1 MIRGTLTEFSLP
13 ELIRLVSETH
23 KTGVLEIAGPH
34 GAGELL
40 FLDGCVCG
48 SRSDSSREPL
58 GRKLVRAKAISQR
71 DLWSALDDQ
80 SRRHQRL
87 GQLLIARGSVSSEQV
102 QSALRE
108 QIEDGAVDIVTLGPT
123 HFEWRSEPP
132 DEPSPVLIP
141 PESFLSGVAERV
153 EEMEKIRERIP
164 AQDAVVSICPTPSE
178 ETLESGVSRE
188 EWRILAMLG
197 SKRTVGDLMRYSGSG
212 DIRTLRALDRL
223 MSAGLLELGEA
234 SRRPPRPPPSGGPPK
249 DSGPVVEQ
257 GDRTIRLPHGPTR
270 TVFRS
275 GPAAAGG
282 GEPFRLAIVATS
294 NRPHSLLGAA
304 VLRTL
309 TGDLPVRVVLHRL
322 DDLGPVAPSAEA
334 LLRAEELGVD
344 LASFPARQLRRG
356 ELAEA
361 DLIVGLDWWHV
372 DRAVSYGGGAPSKSF
387 TIAELLK
394 LLESEEVAV
403 RETRL
408 VTKARLLVEHAHELR
423 LAASIRERHPATS
436 GHDSRFS
443 DAQSLDCWS
452 QLARLLFSVEAVE
465 EIS

>member
-58 GRKLVRAKAISQR
+58 GRKLVRAKAISER
-71 DLWSALDDQ
+71 DLWTALDDQ

-123 HFEWRSEPP
+123 HFVWRSEPP
-132 DEPSPVLIP
+132 DEPGPVLIP

-164 AQDAVVSICPTPSE
+164 AQDAVVSICPIPSE
-178 ETLESGVSRE
+178 ETLEAGVSRE
-188 EWRILAMLG
+188 EWQILSMLG
-197 SKRTVGDLMRYSGSG
+197 TKRTVGDLMRYSGSA
-212 DIRTLRALDRL
+212 DTRTLRALDRL
-223 MSAGLLELGEA
+223 MSAGLLELGDA
-234 SRRPPRPPPSGGPPK
+234 SRRPPRPPSGGTPEN
-249 DSGPVVEQ
+249 SAPVVEQ

-270 TVFRS
+270 DVFRS
-275 GPAAAGG
+275 GPPVAGG

-294 NRPHSLLGAA
+294 NRPHGLLGAA

-309 TGDLPVRVVLHRL
+309 TGDLPVRIVLHRL

-344 LASFPARQLRRG
+344 LASYPARQLRRG

-361 DLIVGLDWWHV
+361 DLIIGLDWWHV
-372 DRAVSYGGGAPSKSF
+372 DRAVSYGGGARKKSF

-423 LAASIRERHPATS
+423 LAASNQERLPATPS

-452 QLARLLFSVEAVE
+452 QLARLLFSVETVE